1 MANQQVSFSPPLVL
15 TPDAPDQL
23 LLVWQQGES
32 AETILS
38 PVVLIHFWIKAEP
51 EMFL

>member
-15 TPDAPDQL
+15 TDAPDQL